1 MHSNNQWLDPLYLDS
16 FLNEDEKLIRE
27 NTKKYCQK
35 NLLPNVVENNRNY
48 YFDREIY
55 KDFGKM
61 GFLGSTIKGFGSSE
75 INKVSYG
82 LIAFEIESIDSSY
95 RSAISVQ
102 SSLVCHPIDK
112 FGSKEQKETYLP
124 DLIKGNLVG
133 CFGLTESE
141 AGSDPSSMKTNFKE
155 FEDHYLINGS
165 KTWITNAPIADIFLI
180 WALNEKKDIKL
191 FLIPKKT
198 KGLKTSTIENK
209 TSLKIS
215 PTGQIILDNVKIPK
229 ETLLPHTSGW
239 KSVYACLNNARYG
252 ISWGVIGAAQS
263 CWLIAKE
270 YAENRIMIKKL
281 YAKCI
286 EWAGYKNAKTFL
298 AIESFSESSFFP
310 VPPDLMIVPMV
321 VAKREDYLKMD
332 ELRGLSPSA
341 ENMLERDISGNL
353 QHEEKQK
360 KFSHVVI
367 HNWELIGNYAIRFYF
382 SDGHNTGLY
391 SFKYLQKLG
400 DEKRVSLEDNNQLLH
415 E

>member
-35 NLLPNVVENNRNY
+35 NLLPNVIENNRNY
-48 YFDREIY
+48 CFDKEIY
-55 KDFGKM
+55 KDFGRM

-112 FGSKEQKETYLP
+112 FGSKEQKEAYLP

-215 PTGQIILDNVKIPK
+215 PTGQIILENVKIPK
-229 ETLLPHTSGW
+229 DNLLPNTSGW
-239 KSVYACLNNARYG
+239 KSVYSCLNNARYG
-252 ISWGVIGAAQS
+252 ISWGVLGAANN
-263 CWLIAKE
+263 CWKISKE
-270 YAENRIMIKKL
+270 YTENRIMFKKPLAKNQLIQKKL
-281 YAKCI
+281 AIMQTEISLGLSGCLH
-286 EWAGYKNAKTFL
+286 AGRSLDNGKDIKIAISMLKRNNCKK
-298 AIESFSESSFFP
+298 AIEIVREARDMMGANGLIDEYHIMRHLVNLETVKTYEGAEDIHALILGKFQTDMDSF
-310 VPPDLMIVPMV
+310 
-321 VAKREDYLKMD
+321 
-332 ELRGLSPSA
+332 
-341 ENMLERDISGNL
+341 
-353 QHEEKQK
+353 
-360 KFSHVVI
+360 
-367 HNWELIGNYAIRFYF
+367 
-382 SDGHNTGLY
+382 
-391 SFKYLQKLG
+391 
-400 DEKRVSLEDNNQLLH
+400 
-415 E
+415 

>member
-35 NLLPNVVENNRNY
+35 NLLPNVIENNRNY
-48 YFDREIY
+48 YFNREIY
-55 KDFGKM
+55 KDFGRM

-229 ETLLPHTSGW
+229 ENLLPHTSGW

-252 ISWGVIGAAQS
+252 ISWGVLGAANN
-263 CWLIAKE
+263 CWKISKE
-270 YAENRIMIKKL
+270 YTENRIMFKKPLAKNQLIQKKL
-281 YAKCI
+281 AIMQTEISLGLSGCLH
-286 EWAGYKNAKTFL
+286 AGRSLDNGKDIKIAISMLKRNNCKK
-298 AIESFSESSFFP
+298 AIEIVREARDMMGANGLIDEYHIMRHLINLETVKTYEGAEDIHALILGKFQTDMDSF
-310 VPPDLMIVPMV
+310 
-321 VAKREDYLKMD
+321 
-332 ELRGLSPSA
+332 
-341 ENMLERDISGNL
+341 
-353 QHEEKQK
+353 
-360 KFSHVVI
+360 
-367 HNWELIGNYAIRFYF
+367 
-382 SDGHNTGLY
+382 
-391 SFKYLQKLG
+391 
-400 DEKRVSLEDNNQLLH
+400 
-415 E
+415 

>member
-1 MHSNNQWLDPLYLDS
+1 MNSNNQWLDPLYLDS

-61 GFLGSTIKGFGSSE
+61 GFLGSAIKGFGSSE
-75 INKVSYG
+75 ISKVSYG

-102 SSLVCHPIDK
+102 SSLICHPIDK

-215 PTGQIILDNVKIPK
+215 PTGQIILENVKIPK
-229 ETLLPHTSGW
+229 DNLLPNTSGW
-239 KSVYACLNNARYG
+239 KSVYSCLNNARYG
-252 ISWGVIGAAQS
+252 ISWGVLGAANN
-263 CWLIAKE
+263 CWKISKE
-270 YAENRIMIKKL
+270 YTENRIMFKKPLAKNQLIQKKL
-281 YAKCI
+281 AIMQTEISLGLSGCLH
-286 EWAGYKNAKTFL
+286 AGRSLDNGKDIKIAISMLKRNNCKK
-298 AIESFSESSFFP
+298 AIEIVREARDMMGANGLIDEYHIMRHLINLETVKTYEGAEDIHALILGKFQTDMDSF
-310 VPPDLMIVPMV
+310 
-321 VAKREDYLKMD
+321 
-332 ELRGLSPSA
+332 
-341 ENMLERDISGNL
+341 
-353 QHEEKQK
+353 
-360 KFSHVVI
+360 
-367 HNWELIGNYAIRFYF
+367 
-382 SDGHNTGLY
+382 
-391 SFKYLQKLG
+391 
-400 DEKRVSLEDNNQLLH
+400 
-415 E
+415 

>member
-35 NLLPNVVENNRNY
+35 NLLPNVVKNNRNY
-48 YFDREIY
+48 YFDKEIY
-55 KDFGKM
+55 KDFGRM

-215 PTGQIILDNVKIPK
+215 PTGQIILENVKIPK
-229 ETLLPHTSGW
+229 DNLLPNTSGW
-239 KSVYACLNNARYG
+239 KSVYSCLNNARYG
-252 ISWGVIGAAQS
+252 ISWGVLGAANN
-263 CWLIAKE
+263 CWKISKE
-270 YAENRIMIKKL
+270 YTENRIMFKKPLAKNQLIQKKL
-281 YAKCI
+281 AIMQTEISLGLSGCLH
-286 EWAGYKNAKTFL
+286 AGRSLDNGKDIKIAISMLKRNNCKK
-298 AIESFSESSFFP
+298 AIEIVREARDMMGANGLIDEYHIMRHLVNLETVKTYEGAEDIHALILGKFQTDMDSF
-310 VPPDLMIVPMV
+310 
-321 VAKREDYLKMD
+321 
-332 ELRGLSPSA
+332 
-341 ENMLERDISGNL
+341 
-353 QHEEKQK
+353 
-360 KFSHVVI
+360 
-367 HNWELIGNYAIRFYF
+367 
-382 SDGHNTGLY
+382 
-391 SFKYLQKLG
+391 
-400 DEKRVSLEDNNQLLH
+400 
-415 E
+415 

>member
-1 MHSNNQWLDPLYLDS
+1 MNSNNQWLDPLYLDS

-35 NLLPNVVENNRNY
+35 NLLPNVVKNNRNY
-48 YFDREIY
+48 YFDKEIY
-55 KDFGKM
+55 KDFGRM

-198 KGLKTSTIENK
+198 KGLKTLTIENK

-215 PTGQIILDNVKIPK
+215 PTGQIILENVKIPK
-229 ETLLPHTSGW
+229 DNLLPNTSGW
-239 KSVYACLNNARYG
+239 KSVYSCLNNARYG
-252 ISWGVIGAAQS
+252 ISWGVLGAANN
-263 CWLIAKE
+263 CWKISKE
-270 YAENRIMIKKL
+270 YTENRIMFKKPLAKNQLIQKKL
-281 YAKCI
+281 AIMQTEISLGLSGCLH
-286 EWAGYKNAKTFL
+286 AGRSLDNGKDIKIAISMLKRNNCKK
-298 AIESFSESSFFP
+298 AIEIVREARDMMGANGLIDEYHIMRHLINLETVKTYEGAEDIHALILGKFQTDMDSF
-310 VPPDLMIVPMV
+310 
-321 VAKREDYLKMD
+321 
-332 ELRGLSPSA
+332 
-341 ENMLERDISGNL
+341 
-353 QHEEKQK
+353 
-360 KFSHVVI
+360 
-367 HNWELIGNYAIRFYF
+367 
-382 SDGHNTGLY
+382 
-391 SFKYLQKLG
+391 
-400 DEKRVSLEDNNQLLH
+400 
-415 E
+415 

>member
-35 NLLPNVVENNRNY
+35 NLLPKVVENNRNY

-55 KDFGKM
+55 KDFGRM

-215 PTGQIILDNVKIPK
+215 PTGQIILENVKIPK
-229 ETLLPHTSGW
+229 DNLLPNTSGW
-239 KSVYACLNNARYG
+239 KSVYSCLNNARYG
-252 ISWGVIGAAQS
+252 ISWGVLGAANN
-263 CWLIAKE
+263 CWKISKE
-270 YAENRIMIKKL
+270 YTENRIMFKKPLAKNQLIQKKL
-281 YAKCI
+281 AIMQTEISLGLSGCLH
-286 EWAGYKNAKTFL
+286 AGRSLDNGKDIKIAISMLKRNNCKK
-298 AIESFSESSFFP
+298 AIEIVREARDMMGANGLIDEYHIMRHLINLETVKTYEGAEDIHALILGKFQTDMDSF
-310 VPPDLMIVPMV
+310 
-321 VAKREDYLKMD
+321 
-332 ELRGLSPSA
+332 
-341 ENMLERDISGNL
+341 
-353 QHEEKQK
+353 
-360 KFSHVVI
+360 
-367 HNWELIGNYAIRFYF
+367 
-382 SDGHNTGLY
+382 
-391 SFKYLQKLG
+391 
-400 DEKRVSLEDNNQLLH
+400 
-415 E
+415 